1 MAADSSNK
9 KLFFSLVNRQRK
21 EGRHA
26 LSQLFVDDR
35 HLTTDETIREGWA
48 AYFERLATPVDD
60 HTYDESFEQ
69 QVDLDFDLI
78 CDICASLQDSVP
90 EISSETAER
99 IIKSLKNNRSCDGN
113 GISAEHLKYGG
124 KPVSIFIAQ
133 VLNSVFRYGKVPEM
147 FKMGYITP
155 IYKKQGKPLFDPNSY
170 RRITITS
177 LIGKVLE
184 KYLLESA
191 FSEFEALQNPLQKG
205 FTKGTSATVAA
216 LLFTEAIAE
225 ARDTKTPLYAACID
239 ASKAFD
245 VVWHK
250 VTSEKVLQSRLDW
263 EVLEHSARQLPG
275 NVFGG

>member
-1 MAADSSNK
+1 M
-9 KLFFSLVNRQRK
+9 
-21 EGRHA
+21 
-26 LSQLFVDDR
+26 
-35 HLTTDETIREGWA
+35 
-48 AYFERLATPVDD
+48 DD

-133 VLNSVFRYGKVPEM
+133 VLNSVFHYGKVPEM

-177 LIGKVLE
+177 LIGKGVRVFTGSGLITGSDRIGPDRARNWPIP
-184 KYLLESA
+184 LL
-191 FSEFEALQNPLQKG
+191 N
-205 FTKGTSATVAA
+205 
-216 LLFTEAIAE
+216 
-225 ARDTKTPLYAACID
+225 
-239 ASKAFD
+239 
-245 VVWHK
+245 
-250 VTSEKVLQSRLDW
+250 
-263 EVLEHSARQLPG
+263 
-275 NVFGG
+275 